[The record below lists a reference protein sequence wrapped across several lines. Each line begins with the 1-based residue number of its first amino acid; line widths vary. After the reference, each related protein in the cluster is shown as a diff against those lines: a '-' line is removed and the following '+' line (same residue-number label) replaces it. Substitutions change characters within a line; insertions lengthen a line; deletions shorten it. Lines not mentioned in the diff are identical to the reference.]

1 MEIDKIREL
10 KEKVALGRDKYP
22 SVCCFTFYNT
32 NEKFLFF
39 FFFFLSFFSFFFFKK
54 LIHKNQKISLTSLS
68 LTGDCSLMSV
78 GFSDSL
84 IRLYNIQGKNLKKL
98 KEGTKLEEPLD
109 CKNKNKKE
117 KQK

>member
-1 MEIDKIREL
+1 
-10 KEKVALGRDKYP
+10 
-22 SVCCFTFYNT
+22 
-32 NEKFLFF
+32 
-39 FFFFLSFFSFFFFKK
+39 
-54 LIHKNQKISLTSLS
+54 
-68 LTGDCSLMSV
+68 MSA

>member
-39 FFFFLSFFSFFFFKK
+39 FFFFLSFFSFFFFQKINSQK
-54 LIHKNQKISLTSLS
+54 KISLTSLS
-68 LTGDCSLMSV
+68 LTGDCSLMSA